1 MPGCQY
7 GPGLQSVCD
16 MASLTITKPG
26 YQSFTVPEVE
36 IRHSTHCPG
45 PDPDAQKVSVALNPN

>member
-1 MPGCQY
+1 
-7 GPGLQSVCD
+7 